1 MRYFCTYFD
10 ARFLPRALALIESLR
25 RWCPEF
31 RLWAL
36 CMDEGCYET
45 MRRLGLPEVELISL
59 PELEQ
64 GDSALLEAKK
74 DRSRLEYYFT
84 CTPSLPLHVLRQHPD
99 VGLITYLDADLFFF
113 SDPQPLFDQLGSG
126 SVGIIPHH
134 FSHRVADRVRF
145 GKFNVGWISFRR
157 DEDGLACLR
166 WWREQCL
173 EWCYARVEGER
184 YADQKYLDQW
194 PRRFRNVRILDHK
207 GANLGP
213 WNLASYRVT
222 ERDGQI
228 RVDDDPLIFFHF
240 SSFLRVAPW
249 LYNTNLSSWHVR
261 PYTVVRRRVVGPYIA
276 TLERLRVPALPSA
289 PGEPHVGE
297 KLVARLQRKVR
308 AVGRIISGLVAQ
320 DHLVVL
326 RGRVL

>member
-10 ARFLPRALALIESLR
+10 HRFVPRALALIESLR

-36 CMDEGCYET
+36 CMDDAALDT
-45 MRRLGLPEVELISL
+45 MRRLRLPEVELISL
-59 PELEQ
+59 VELEQ
-64 GDSALLEAKK
+64 GDPDLLTAKGS
-74 DRSRLEYYFT
+74 RSRLEYFFT
-84 CTPSLPLHVLRQHPD
+84 CTPSLPLYVLQQCPEIE
-99 VGLITYLDADLFFF
+99 LLTYLDADLFFF
-113 SDPQPLFDQLGSG
+113 ADPEPLFDQLGDG

-134 FSHRVADRVRF
+134 FSRRVADRAQF
-145 GKFNVGWISFRR
+145 GIYNVGWISFRR
-157 DEDGLACLR
+157 DAEGLACLQ

-173 EWCYARVEGER
+173 AWCYTRVERDR

-194 PRRFRNVRILDHK
+194 PDRFRNVRVLEHK

-222 ERDGQI
+222 EREG
-228 RVDDDPLIFFHF
+228 RVWVDDEPLLFFHF

-261 PYTVVRRRVVGPYIA
+261 PYTTVRRRVVGPYIA
-276 TLERLRVPALPSA
+276 TLERLRIPATSTPPSERGPA
-289 PGEPHVGE
+289 ES
-297 KLVARLQRKVR
+297 LLARLHRKLR
-308 AVGRIISGLVAQ
+308 AVGRIVSGLAAQ
-320 DHLVVL
+320 DHLVVV